1 MPGLLLHSLRIA
13 LAVAG
18 PSGATEPLAQAL
30 AQAIEQASAATV
42 EVLDAPAV
50 AACQGSFA
58 CLARAARPDYVRG
71 ELHDGSGTLLPY
83 AAHREAQ
90 RERGVDVV
98 GLLVVVSLLEAG
110 GRRAAVTA
118 VLDPDR
124 ALAAWHDAPRGAPD
138 WESAVEARIDAELSY
153 SEARPRPIGAAF
165 ERDDY
170 SAHLLE
176 VLRPLLEA
184 RGAWGPAA
192 ELLLS
197 TEIDGYRIY
206 LDGAALGPLPL
217 GELRLR
223 PFPSG
228 PHRVELRH
236 PARQPWEA
244 EIALAPG
251 QRRSVEVLT
260 PVQEAIRWPHQ
271 AAILGGGALSLVGI
285 GLGAAAIGLASASSP
300 RALCLGSGASLSGCP
315 PARRVDFG
323 FQPGAPEL
331 PASGVPMAAVSLGL
345 LGLGAS
351 SAIGAWLQDPEELP
365 WLPLGVGLILGGL
378 GVALGSTY

>member
-1 MPGLLLHSLRIA
+1 MPGLLLPSLRIA
-13 LAVAG
+13 LALAG
-18 PSGATEPLAQAL
+18 PPGATEPLGQAL
-30 AQAIEQASAATV
+30 AQAIEQVSAANV
-42 EVLDAPAV
+42 EVLEAGAV

-90 RERGVDVV
+90 RERGAVV
-98 GLLVVVSLLEAG
+98 VELLVVVSLLDSG
-110 GRRAAVTA
+110 GRRSAVTA

-124 ALAAWHDAPRGAPD
+124 ALAVWHDAPRGAPD

-170 SAHLLE
+170 LAHLLE

-184 RGAWGPAA
+184 RGAFGPAA
-192 ELLLS
+192 ELVLS
-197 TEIDGYRIY
+197 TEVDGYQLF
-206 LDGAALGPLPL
+206 LDGVALGPLPR
-217 GELRLR
+217 GSLRLR

-228 PHRVELRH
+228 AHRVELRH
-236 PARQPWEA
+236 PARTPWEA
-244 EIALAPG
+244 EISLSSG
-251 QRRSVEVLT
+251 QRRGVEVLT
-260 PVQEAIRWPHQ
+260 PVVEAVRWPHQ
-271 AAILGGGALSLVGI
+271 AAIIGGGALSLVGA
-285 GLGAAAIGLASASSP
+285 GLGVAAIGLASSARP
-300 RALCLGSGASLSGCP
+300 RALCLGAGAALSDCP

-331 PASGVPMAAVSLGL
+331 PASGVPMAAVALGL
-345 LGLGAS
+345 LGLGAG
-351 SAIGAWLQDPEELP
+351 SAIGALLEDPDELP
-365 WLPLGVGLILGGL
+365 WWPLGAGLLLGAL
-378 GVALGSTY
+378 GVVVGSTY